1 MHDSMSKRFWMEH
14 GGQLVTAPNRITQSL
29 RLRQLAS
36 DWTAFGGEGLGSK
49 AKAAV
54 DLVNDL
60 GDEQVVI
67 FCSFRSTTEA
77 LALVLPNSAAFHGGL
92 TSMQRNERLD
102 GFRSGEYQILVG
114 TFGVMSEGI
123 DGMQVARHCIML
135 DRDWVPARNEQA
147 IARLQ
152 RSGQKSAVNVTHLVA
167 TDTIDDVVAEALRRK
182 RSVIK
187 AVLECQRVSA

>member
-67 FCSFRSTTEA
+67 FCAFRSTVDA
-77 LALVLPNSAAFHGGL
+77 IVAAIGNDAVGYHGGL
-92 TSMQRNERLD
+92 GVNERQSMLKTFVT
-102 GFRSGEYQILVG
+102 GGARILVG

-123 DGMQVARHCIML
+123 DGMQVARHAIFV
-135 DRDWVPARNEQA
+135 DRSWVPAQNRQA
-147 IARLQ
+147 IARLA
-152 RSGQKSAVNVTHLVA
+152 RSGQQSAVNVTHLVA
-167 TDTIDDVVAEALRRK
+167 TDTIDQVVSAALERK
-182 RSVIK
+182 ESVIK
-187 AVLECQRVSA
+187 AVLGMRTS

>member
-1 MHDSMSKRFWMEH
+1 MHDSMSSKFWMEQ
-14 GGQLVTAPNRITQSL
+14 GGNLVIAPNKITQSL

-67 FCSFRSTTEA
+67 FCAFRATVDA
-77 LALVLPNSAAFHGGL
+77 INLALPDTSVPYHGGL
-92 TSMQRNERLD
+92 SVNMRNECLRQ
-102 GFRSGEYQILVG
+102 FVSGEAQVLVG
-114 TFGVMSEGI
+114 TIATMGEGI
-123 DGMQVARHCIML
+123 DGMQVARNAIFV
-135 DRDWVPARNEQA
+135 DRDWTPSRNTQA

-152 RSGQKSAVNVTHLVA
+152 RSGQRSAVNVTHLVA
-167 TDTIDDVVAEALRRK
+167 TDTIDQVVADALRRK
-182 RSVIK
+182 ESVIK
-187 AVLECQRVSA
+187 AVLGSR